1 MSIPMQVS
9 IPLALHLRSPVRFN
23 LLTNE
28 HWNHGEKYQEGRSL
42 QEFAFMDSHSG
53 RYESTLLFAS
63 ILRSIFNHP
72 DWSQLHAFFTK
83 RYSKSE
89 MSSHPN
95 REACKLTPTGGTARF
110 TSNNWAIVHFKTDP
124 SSVGLPQ
131 DLTVKLANAGRTAR
145 GRLVGP
151 DPQPCAI
158 GPAISVAMGAAAYMD
173 LAYGGH
179 PPGEYPERHGI
190 GPLVYG
196 REGIGLQPVPK
207 GGRGRTWA
215 DWAELWSIIAEWVY
229 EYDATSLEL
238 GLYRESYSYRRSD
251 KGRRK
256 IPVGAKMPREYLGT
270 DSIDAADAIHAVFS
284 QLAAKPMDF
293 QGIEWDFLELEV
305 EREVREAFFARFGK
319 KPDPSRRLEELVKPV
334 VSNNWNALTYN
345 DVSPVALKPCP
356 ESFRGADWETWL
368 LSVEGGDVVVVKTLF
383 QALWAVMLLV
393 QLPLNVKIIDKEDRF
408 PRYRDPDDVYL

>member
-23 LLTNE
+23 LLTSE

-89 MSSHPN
+89 MLSHPN

-131 DLTVKLANAGRTAR
+131 DLTVKLAKAGRTAR

-238 GLYRESYSYRRSD
+238 
-251 KGRRK
+251 
-256 IPVGAKMPREYLGT
+256 
-270 DSIDAADAIHAVFS
+270 
-284 QLAAKPMDF
+284 AKPMDF